1 MVKSKVGRVYPFC
14 PKNWKI
20 EGVLMGFYFRK
31 SKSLGPVRLN
41 FSKSGL
47 GVSTGVKGARLSF
60 GPRGTYVNL
69 GRNGIYYRKKLGGN
83 NAGSKKPNR
92 KAIHDNYNS
101 TQPIINQQSE
111 FDYSDAIRVYDNSYS
126 DSVLGQ
132 EIIKDIKKS
141 KAFFWIWIVLS
152 FILIGV
158 IQEWGLLIAIAS
170 GIILWRFFTAR
181 VVYDLEPEAEFE
193 WKKLN
198 EILFGL
204 RSSNRLWLI
213 ENETYNSNRKV
224 NAGASSTVVRG
235 NANVLQLKPNRKT
248 GFGVKT
254 NVSSFV
260 IRSAKCQILF
270 LPSGIIVKKGSK
282 QVAYSF
288 DQINIVSATVN
299 FVESEAVPRD
309 AEVIRHTW
317 LYVNKDGSPDRRYSG
332 NRQIPVCRYGVIRI
346 TGSNISL
353 ELQTSNRALSSNV
366 GNAYTHYQTYYSKIG
381 NAGFTPEPQKVT
393 PVVGNPGQPT
403 ANQYISQE
411 EWSLLEQMDDTI
423 RDLGRKGFT
432 DLFNDEMKCR
442 VSFINGQVHDDHAI
456 LLFRAEKAVDDQLS
470 RIEYNL
476 NANTEFRNTLEAV
489 SDREFLVH
497 LYMDPYKGTK
507 ELPLSKDIEDALLR
521 AKEWKKI
528 SESTSGF
535 SGISEDDDYSSILSE
550 GADLFSGDIDETDK
564 KSDDPYGDLFNTS
577 NDKEAGNS
585 SGDNDPVDDLMSF
598 FDEE

>member
-1 MVKSKVGRVYPFC
+1 
-14 PKNWKI
+14 
-20 EGVLMGFYFRK
+20 MGFYFRK
-31 SKSLGPVRLN
+31 SKSFGPVRVNL
-41 FSKSGL
+41 SKSGV

-69 GRNGIYYRKKLGGN
+69 GRNGIYYRKKIGGKSSR
-83 NAGSKKPNR
+83 SKKTSRQTSYTN
-92 KAIHDNYNS
+92 NYQVPPTS
-101 TQPIINQQSE
+101 IQQPGY
-111 FDYSDAIRVYDNSYS
+111 DYSDAIRVYDNSYS

-132 EIIKDIKKS
+132 EIIKDIEKVKG
-141 KAFFWIWIVLS
+141 FFWIWLIVS
-152 FILIGV
+152 ILLVGV
-158 IQEWGLLIAIAS
+158 FKGWGMAIALIS
-170 GIILWRFFTAR
+170 GLVMWGFLSAR
-181 VVYDLEPEAEFE
+181 VDYDLEPEAEFE

-235 NANVLQLKPNRKT
+235 NANVAQLKPNKKT

-260 IRSAKCQILF
+260 IRSPKCQILF

-288 DQINIVSATVN
+288 DQINIVSTTVN

-353 ELQTSNRALSSNV
+353 ELQTSNKALSSNV
-366 GNAYTHYQTYYSKIG
+366 GNAYKHYQTYYSKIG
-381 NAGFTPEPQKVT
+381 NAGFVPETQKDA
-393 PVVGNPGQPT
+393 PLDNPGMPG

-411 EWSLLEQMDDTI
+411 EWSLLEQMDDTV

-489 SDREFLVH
+489 SEREFLVH

-521 AKEWKKI
+521 AKEWKKK
-528 SESTSGF
+528 SESTSRF
-535 SGISEDDDYSSILSE
+535 SGITEDDDYSSILSE

-564 KSDDPYGDLFNTS
+564 KDDDPYGDLFNAS